1 MNKLSLC
8 SLALILS
15 ACGGGGGDSSSPPVA
30 GNPVPTPTPV
40 PTPVPTPTPT
50 GGEVALFSGKSYYQ
64 DTCSRCH
71 GPDPTANINRIRAN
85 GANNPAAIINGFNNF
100 SAMSNLVGKYSLAEL
115 TAIAVYLAEPTA
127 PPGGLFVGYYQEDPN
142 SNPEDPVPGALY
154 LGLPEGNDTFSGK
167 MDFTY
172 FGCQSSNVGAISG
185 SKSGTTLNGNWS
197 GTVDNTAQSGSYS
210 GTYDAA
216 NSLYS
221 GTYTVAGG
229 KQLIDIPNCIKYSI
243 APNGGWNLF
252 PVEQNTPA
260 NFATSV
266 NQNALVWSTPVG
278 YATALV
284 SVMDVASAVTING
297 GNAVKVQ
304 SQIFA
309 PRANFD
315 LAPFALTS
323 GKQYLAVVS
332 AFDSSRVRI
341 GAGSKRFTAP

>member
-8 SLALILS
+8 TLALILS

-40 PTPVPTPTPT
+40 PTPVPTPTPA

-64 DTCSRCH
+64 GTCAACH
-71 GPDPTANINRIRAN
+71 GPDPFANVNRIRAN
-85 GANNPAAIINGFNNF
+85 GANNPSAIINAFNNF

-115 TAIAVYLAEPTA
+115 TAIASYLAEPNA
-127 PPGGLFVGYYQEDPN
+127 SPGGLYVGYYQEDPN

-154 LGLPEGNDTFSGK
+154 LGLPEGDDNFSGK

-185 SKSGTTLNGNWS
+185 SKSGTTLNGSWS

-210 GTYDAA
+210 GTYDAT
-216 NSLYS
+216 NLLYG

-229 KQLIDIPNCIKYSI
+229 KQLIDIPNCIKYFI
-243 APNGGWNLF
+243 APNGSWNLF
-252 PVEQNTPA
+252 PVEKNTPA
-260 NFATSV
+260 TFTPSI
-266 NQNALVWSTPVG
+266 NANIVVWQTPVG
-278 YATALV
+278 YAGALV

-297 GNAVKVQ
+297 SNAVKVQ
-304 SQIFA
+304 SQVFA
-309 PRANFD
+309 PLANFD
-315 LAPFALTS
+315 LTPFGLTS

-341 GAGSKRFTAP
+341 GTGSKRFIAP